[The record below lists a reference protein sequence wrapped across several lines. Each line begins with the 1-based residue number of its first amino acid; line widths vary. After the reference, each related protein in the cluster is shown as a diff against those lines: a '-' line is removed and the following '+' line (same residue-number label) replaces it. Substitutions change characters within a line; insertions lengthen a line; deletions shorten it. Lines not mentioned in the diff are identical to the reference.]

1 MINIDNIV
9 EICVA
14 IDIAILGIAYPIIV
28 DKTSNIGDKYQSEY
42 LLTLFNYEDPQKP
55 YNMTIGEKDYKIST
69 FKLILFATLFS
80 FLFIIFKVEPPF
92 GWDNFFVNNSASI
105 VVFGFT
111 ILLTVKFF
119 KWLEKVSLF
128 NGKST
133 SLLSHIIRK
142 NDELPENDEK
152 RQYYLKAIN
161 ELTYYAVEKQDEHLQ
176 ETLLQFYYKTFANIR
191 RKHPKNEALVYPVD
205 LYFMVNKI
213 NEEATVVQNRKLRGI
228 EHRAVSGAWLL
239 GEDFEEIIISDD
251 TYRTLWWNIYTICD
265 FPRLVKMFWAHSH
278 QYYDHR
284 LRLLIPNLGPGGV
297 ISNSEDVER
306 RGLERQRFLEFH
318 YALGGLMFYRGKY
331 EVLKYFL
338 EYTQAQPPKYVLL
351 PRTMTDV
358 FQWFEYFGNE
368 FKNIGA
374 PIDFKYYY
382 PELDN
387 LGNRRQVSYW
397 ICCYITVLFIHQ
409 FFISQSQL
417 SRESLVTPNLPDEIL
432 ELGNWLDR
440 MTFFEKCLNDVL
452 QNSDLLNILN
462 YHVDETKEQ
471 ELKQFLTKLR
481 QDIIDKIGQQKLQAE
496 LSPQMIQ
503 HFYEASSS
511 VLQEAFEEYN
521 PIFIPADE
529 EHKKAKIKLTVSG
542 STMLISK
549 SAFTEGDIPHM
560 NSDTILASALVRESI
575 RKYIPNSFAI
585 ARTKRYLLRP
595 EDLIAGLTNLING
608 QSGVV
613 IVGVNLQ
620 FQVQQIIDA
629 SRFKGQI
636 RQIPA
641 TEFGAQDLFFIM
653 REEDLPA
660 IEHRA
665 LHQNEID
672 ELQLVI
678 INENLKIY
686 ASIIDIN
693 KEENRSTRE
702 RWSLDSEAGD
712 QDLKVQMALGFLS
725 VILWKD
731 SREVIQLSVN
741 SEYREQGIPNVL
753 NDVTPLENRGN
764 NNDQGESQD

>member
-133 SLLSHIIRK
+133 SLGSHIIRK
-142 NDELPENDEK
+142 NDELPENDET